1 MAEQKYRVIGT
12 HAVAG
17 IKPGGTG
24 ALPPGT
30 NVRALIKGGHVEP
43 VAEQP
48 KPEKKT
54 EPKS

>member
-1 MAEQKYRVIGT
+1 MAEQKYRVVGT
-12 HAVAG
+12 HTVAG

-24 ALPPGT
+24 TLPPGT

-43 VAEQP
+43 VREP